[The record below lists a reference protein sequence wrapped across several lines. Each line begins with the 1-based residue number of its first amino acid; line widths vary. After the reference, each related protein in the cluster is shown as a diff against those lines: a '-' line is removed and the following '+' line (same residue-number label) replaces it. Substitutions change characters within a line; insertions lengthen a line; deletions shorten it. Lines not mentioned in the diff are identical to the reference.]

1 MASVLKSKF
10 QPPCVTLN
18 NDTISEH
25 FCLSRCRL
33 LFWYSVKWCGTGK
46 ATCNTSVVL
55 PLIAYVNGK
64 WFQIYKLQ
72 YFLLNRAAGFGREQ
86 FRHQLGCNRTSNIEL
101 FNQKNF
107 SFETNKID
115 YFWLLTTTL
124 RPFKP
129 LWRKK
134 CDFLQ
139 QKTIFKLN
147 LLLRETSIWSHVVT
161 GTNQSNHFES
171 FTLLIFLS
179 FLTAF

>member
-1 MASVLKSKF
+1 MVSAVILVFSQMMWNWQSNL
-10 QPPCVTLN
+10 Q
-18 NDTISEH
+18 H
-25 FCLSRCRL
+25 QRCFTFNSICHWQL
-33 LFWYSVKWCGTGK
+33 
-46 ATCNTSVVL
+46 
-55 PLIAYVNGK
+55 
-64 WFQIYKLQ
+64 FQIYKLQ